1 VTAHLGTT
9 LRDVSAPMRC
19 YRHPNRETYVSC
31 SDCGRPICTE
41 CMTPAPVGQRCPEHS
56 GKPQGVRKVAQ
67 GARRTAF
74 EGTGALVTKALLA
87 LNVLVYVITAV
98 QGSGINSPGGT
109 LFAKWVLDGPK
120 VANGDWWRL
129 ITSAFLHAN
138 LIHIAFNMYFLWF
151 VGSAV
156 ETALGRGRFIAV
168 YLISGLAGSAG
179 ALVFNPTSQTVGAS
193 GALFGL
199 LGAALVLERQRNYV
213 LGGSAAGLI
222 LINLILSFTIANISV
237 GGHIGGLIGGV
248 LCALVL
254 SRFGRGHAAYSR
266 VGLWGIAGLTGVGLL
281 SLAVAYLKVRGYAQ

>member
-1 VTAHLGTT
+1 
-9 LRDVSAPMRC
+9 MRC
-19 YRHPNRETYVSC
+19 YRHPNRETYISC

-56 GKPQGVRKVAQ
+56 GRPQGVRRVTRGAQ
-67 GARRTAF
+67 RSAF
-74 EGTGALVTKALLA
+74 EGTGALVTKGLLA

-109 LFAKWVLDGPK
+109 LYDKWDLVGPA

-129 ITSAFLHAN
+129 ITAAFLHAN

-156 ETALGRGRFIAV
+156 ETALGRGRFLAV

-179 ALVFNPTSQTVGAS
+179 ALIDNATAPTVGAS
-193 GALFGL
+193 GALFGI
-199 LGAALVLERQRNYV
+199 LGVAVVLERQRNLV
-213 LGGSAAGLI
+213 LGGSALLLVI
-222 LINLILSFTIANISV
+222 INLVLSFQFSNISV
-237 GGHIGGLIGGV
+237 GGHIGGLIGGI

-266 VGLWGIAGLTGVGLL
+266 VGLWGIAGLCGVGLL
-281 SLAVAYLKVRGYAQ
+281 SLAVAYLRVRGYTQ

>member
-1 VTAHLGTT
+1 
-9 LRDVSAPMRC
+9 MRC
-19 YRHPNRETYVSC
+19 YRHPDRETYISC

-56 GKPQGVRKVAQ
+56 GQPQGVRRVAK
-67 GARRTAF
+67 GARRNPF
-74 EGTGALVTKALLA
+74 EGTTALVTKGLIA
-87 LNVLVYVITAV
+87 LNVLIYVITAV
-98 QGSGINSPGGT
+98 QGNGINSPGGS
-109 LFAKWVLDGPK
+109 LFAKWVLYGPA

-156 ETALGRGRFIAV
+156 ESALGRGRFIAV

-179 ALVFNPTSQTVGAS
+179 ALVFPPTSPTVGAS

-199 LGAALVLERQRNYV
+199 LGAALVLERQRSYV
-213 LGGSAAGLI
+213 LGGSAAALI
-222 LINLILSFTIANISV
+222 LINLILSFSLSNISV
-237 GGHIGGLIGGV
+237 GGHIGGLIGGI

-254 SRFGRGHAAYSR
+254 SRFGRGHAAYTR
-266 VGLWGIAGLTGVGLL
+266 VGLWGVAGLCGVGLL

>member
-1 VTAHLGTT
+1 
-9 LRDVSAPMRC
+9 MRC
-19 YRHPNRETYVSC
+19 YRHPDRETYISC

-56 GKPQGVRKVAQ
+56 GQPQGVRRVAK
-67 GARRTAF
+67 GARRNPF
-74 EGTGALVTKALLA
+74 EGTTALVTKGLIA
-87 LNVLVYVITAV
+87 LNVLIYVVTAV
-98 QGSGINSPGGT
+98 QGNGINSPGGS
-109 LFAKWVLDGPK
+109 LFAKWVLYGPA

-156 ETALGRGRFIAV
+156 ESALGRGRFIAV

-179 ALVFNPTSQTVGAS
+179 ALVFTPTSPTVGAS

-199 LGAALVLERQRNYV
+199 LGAALVLERQRSYV
-213 LGGSAAGLI
+213 LGGSAAALI
-222 LINLILSFTIANISV
+222 LINLILSFSLSNISV
-237 GGHIGGLIGGV
+237 GGHIGGLIGGI

-254 SRFGRGHAAYSR
+254 SRFGRGHAAYTR
-266 VGLWGIAGLTGVGLL
+266 VGLWGVAGLCGVGLL